1 MAWIPIARTPIQYE
15 KTDGNP
21 ANGYYL
27 KFYLA
32 ATTTPTVMATD
43 ETGAT
48 QIAKCKLNERG
59 FPISNPSDETTIF
72 IPHVS
77 SSFSSFRYVIYQS
90 AADADANNLAAAIV
104 NLPSV
109 NQTIDVQS
117 YLTGLITT
125 VATYADI
132 SSALSTLSIGQQFS
146 LVGHTV
152 AGIGGGIFDVV
163 SSASLTADNGTIV
176 INGAKAAKRKYD
188 YLTPEFFG
196 SLGNGGDDTE
206 IFNDI
211 LSMNK
216 NVNTSPGSIYGLT
229 GEVTCSSSGVTI
241 SGGGTIKFLSSYD
254 KSGGTLSAF
263 LITGDNV
270 TIDHLTF
277 DGSAV
282 TGAATNNR
290 FIWCIAPYLRV
301 TSSASFLNLPIGG
314 GNFNGAIGCTGLAP
328 YARVIGAYFEN
339 NPGAIFVQG
348 RNCVAANNVI
358 VNPRDV
364 AIALNGINC
373 YGAVVIGNTINN
385 IGLYSCS
392 ALIAAEEGASQWTI
406 EGNVLFGVKDGAGI
420 SALNVAVTTAARGG
434 KILGNVINGGSGTTT
449 NPCALISH
457 TKYYEDVDIS
467 NNLLFGCPT
476 GNSNT
481 RMIVA
486 AASGGQVNNNTIDA
500 EPAAGLGALVSINQG
515 DKGILIKDN
524 NSRAAAGVRHF
535 LFGGGDYNSI
545 PCKFIGGSFKGGA
558 EGINSEFNVG
568 TITNL
573 QIHIHN
579 IIESSAT
586 SIVNCP
592 TVLGDRNDWLNA
604 GAWARPHNIG
614 VFTTMFCTA
623 VPASG
628 TFFNGDE
635 LLYLTPTFPGYRGLV
650 RVAGAWKEFG
660 ALV

>member
-206 IFNDI
+206 I
-211 LSMNK
+211 
-216 NVNTSPGSIYGLT
+216 LT
-229 GEVTCSSSGVTI
+229 TYC
-241 SGGGTIKFLSSYD
+241 L
-254 KSGGTLSAF
+254 
-263 LITGDNV
+263 
-270 TIDHLTF
+270 
-277 DGSAV
+277 
-282 TGAATNNR
+282 
-290 FIWCIAPYLRV
+290 
-301 TSSASFLNLPIGG
+301 
-314 GNFNGAIGCTGLAP
+314 
-328 YARVIGAYFEN
+328 
-339 NPGAIFVQG
+339 
-348 RNCVAANNVI
+348 
-358 VNPRDV
+358 
-364 AIALNGINC
+364 
-373 YGAVVIGNTINN
+373 
-385 IGLYSCS
+385 
-392 ALIAAEEGASQWTI
+392 
-406 EGNVLFGVKDGAGI
+406 
-420 SALNVAVTTAARGG
+420 
-434 KILGNVINGGSGTTT
+434 
-449 NPCALISH
+449 
-457 TKYYEDVDIS
+457 
-467 NNLLFGCPT
+467 
-476 GNSNT
+476 
-481 RMIVA
+481 
-486 AASGGQVNNNTIDA
+486 
-500 EPAAGLGALVSINQG
+500 
-515 DKGILIKDN
+515 
-524 NSRAAAGVRHF
+524 
-535 LFGGGDYNSI
+535 
-545 PCKFIGGSFKGGA
+545 
-558 EGINSEFNVG
+558 
-568 TITNL
+568 
-573 QIHIHN
+573 
-579 IIESSAT
+579 
-586 SIVNCP
+586 
-592 TVLGDRNDWLNA
+592 
-604 GAWARPHNIG
+604 
-614 VFTTMFCTA
+614 
-623 VPASG
+623 
-628 TFFNGDE
+628 
-635 LLYLTPTFPGYRGLV
+635 
-650 RVAGAWKEFG
+650 
-660 ALV
+660 